1 MISSYKALIEAKCQ
15 SNPALLNLQ
24 AFLSAS
30 AISPHSEQIIS
41 QKFFSV
47 GQRTTRTKLT
57 TSQIAKE
64 VHDNPQLN
72 NATSHNKIGQILIVE
87 NISKET
93 MAELGSCLD
102 IDPMFF
108 ASHIHSAWRNL
119 DSLSPKFCELPSQ
132 TKAQNFATFP
142 YHRSLVFPDI
152 NREDYKLLRL
162 LNIRRKVIVLPPIQ
176 GRRIGL
182 AQHCCSV
189 MIVPGRKNTWLGLV
203 LVDSPM
209 QDNYISFRGK
219 QEMYIKTPCTT
230 LFHGTP
236 EGLQMSCIPNLNTIS
251 RDRSL
256 LEKLLESWESSA
268 QDFAQNDLNLKTL
281 SYYPLRLIATEW
293 VNYIEVVRVS
303 LRNNSSPPSN
313 TTASPEDLER
323 IKSAVTSASSWP
335 RRVASSTV
343 SLRRSVLFIKKHS
356 RLDDNSTNWEALRDD
371 YEYITASLV
380 QHGEQL
386 QTSVLSVT
394 MFLQL
399 LESRRVSSETKH
411 VSRLTVLALT
421 FVPLSFVS
429 SLFSMNEVF
438 SPGGPLFWVYFVVA
452 TPLLITV
459 FILARSSQ
467 WGSVFIY
474 NRVKGFPS
482 G

>member
-1 MISSYKALIEAKCQ
+1 
-15 SNPALLNLQ
+15 
-24 AFLSAS
+24 
-30 AISPHSEQIIS
+30 
-41 QKFFSV
+41 
-47 GQRTTRTKLT
+47 
-57 TSQIAKE
+57 
-64 VHDNPQLN
+64 
-72 NATSHNKIGQILIVE
+72 
-87 NISKET
+87 
-93 MAELGSCLD
+93 
-102 IDPMFF
+102 
-108 ASHIHSAWRNL
+108 
-119 DSLSPKFCELPSQ
+119 
-132 TKAQNFATFP
+132 
-142 YHRSLVFPDI
+142 
-152 NREDYKLLRL
+152 
-162 LNIRRKVIVLPPIQ
+162 
-176 GRRIGL
+176 
-182 AQHCCSV
+182 
-189 MIVPGRKNTWLGLV
+189 
-203 LVDSPM
+203 M

-219 QEMYIKTPCTT
+219 QEMYIKTPCTP

-236 EGLQMSCIPNLNTIS
+236 EGLQMSCIPNLNNIS
-251 RDRSL
+251 QDKSL

-268 QDFAQNDLNLKTL
+268 QDFSQNGLNLKTL
-281 SYYPLRLIATEW
+281 SYYPLRLITTEW

-313 TTASPEDLER
+313 TTTSPEDLER

-356 RLDDNSTNWEALRDD
+356 RLDDNSTSWEALRDD

-380 QHGEQL
+380 QHGERL

-467 WGSVFIY
+467 WGYVFIY